1 MCASPARIQY
11 LDLEI
16 AFDRGG
22 FHTMLYDKRD
32 ELRLQG
38 KMDVVRR
45 FPHAQSML
53 SEQCR
58 YSCLSAFLHRAWR
71 VDMRTAYF
79 VRHAAERIVEMYADG
94 YEMRKLLQTARRF
107 LQTFFRPAERGP
119 AVFARIREAALFAA
133 ESTHRDTAD
142 VPRRAGARGALRSD
156 RQPRAANPPGAAA
169 GPAPDAAAMD
179 TAAATALQPSP
190 PAPPIT
196 PPAPIH
202 SVHSEDDAEVDPGA
216 AAAPQPSPLPSVR
229 SASPSPSITPP
240 ASIHSVESE
249 EVETAARYVLFE
261 GDAFEYVD

>member
-1 MCASPARIQY
+1 
-11 LDLEI
+11 
-16 AFDRGG
+16 
-22 FHTMLYDKRD
+22 MLYDKRD

-94 YEMRKLLQTARRF
+94 YEMRKLLRSARRF

-119 AVFARIREAALFAA
+119 AVYARIREAACFAA
-133 ESTHRDTAD
+133 ESVRRDTAD

-156 RQPRAANPPGAAA
+156 RRPGVANPQAA
-169 GPAPDAAAMD
+169 GFKSISRTSSIARQQREMR
-179 TAAATALQPSP
+179 
-190 PAPPIT
+190 
-196 PPAPIH
+196 H
-202 SVHSEDDAEVDPGA
+202 
-216 AAAPQPSPLPSVR
+216 
-229 SASPSPSITPP
+229 ASPTNASRLRGVRATRPCGVSTNEPS
-240 ASIHSVESE
+240 
-249 EVETAARYVLFE
+249 
-261 GDAFEYVD
+261 